1 MSNEDIIV
9 VMSLKDIA
17 YSIELIQSRFKVIQ
31 TVDDFLENEVGL
43 EKLDSISMRLIAI
56 GEAFK
61 QIDKLTDKALLASYP
76 QIEWK
81 QVKGIRD
88 VLSHHYFDLD
98 AEVIYYVC
106 RDHLDDLLAVVWEMI
121 GEYEIAN
128 DDTVEAMK
136 DMDNKNKK

>member
-106 RDHLDDLLAVVWEMI
+106 RDYLDDLLAVVWEMI

>member
-1 MSNEDIIV
+1 MSNEDVIV

-17 YSIELIQSRFKVIQ
+17 YSIELIQSRFKAISV
-31 TVDDFLENEVGL
+31 VDDFLENEIGL

-61 QIDKLTDKALLASYP
+61 QIDKLTDKTLLSSYP

-106 RDHLDDLLAVVWEMI
+106 KDYLDDLLAVVWEMI
-121 GEYEIAN
+121 SKYEIPN
-128 DDTVEAMK
+128 DETIEAMK
-136 DMDNKNKK
+136 DMDNNKK

>member
-31 TVDDFLENEVGL
+31 SVDDFLENEIGL

-61 QIDKLTDKALLASYP
+61 QIDKLTDKVLLASYP

-106 RDHLDDLLAVVWEMI
+106 RDYLGDLLAVVWEMI
-121 GEYEIAN
+121 GEYEIPN